1 MRVCEDCADDCFVDD
16 KGKERLYLICLNQ
29 FCKLLVL
36 RPVCST
42 ILYLSSTVLGGFVDC
57 CLYRF
62 IERSLFAICDGF
74 SKKLHVLALYIVC
87 TMVTSPSITS
97 IMCFLVGGAF
107 LSIR

>member
-42 ILYLSSTVLGGFVDC
+42 ILYLSSTVLGDLWIVVCIASLRGLSLPFVMGFLRNC
-57 CLYRF
+57 
-62 IERSLFAICDGF
+62 
-74 SKKLHVLALYIVC
+74 
-87 TMVTSPSITS
+87 
-97 IMCFLVGGAF
+97 MC
-107 LSIR
+107 